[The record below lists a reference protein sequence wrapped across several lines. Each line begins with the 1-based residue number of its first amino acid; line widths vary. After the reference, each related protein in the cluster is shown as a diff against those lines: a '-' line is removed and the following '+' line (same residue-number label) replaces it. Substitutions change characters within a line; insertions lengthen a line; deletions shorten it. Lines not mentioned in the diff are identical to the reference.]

1 MTVAMPAVVRRYFD
15 ADSERNIDAIVALF
29 SGEATVIDE
38 GRERNGTAEIR
49 EWQTGPASD
58 YEYRVTI
65 LGSESLGEDR
75 FRVTARLEGN
85 FPGGTAELNF
95 DFAVQGSQIS
105 YLKIAP

>member
-1 MTVAMPAVVRRYFD
+1 MAVAMPPVVQRYFD
-15 ADSERNIDAIVALF
+15 ADAERNIDAIIALF
-29 SGEATVIDE
+29 SDDATVIDE

-65 LGSESLGEDR
+65 IDVESLGEDR

-85 FPGGTAELNF
+85 FPGGIAELKF
-95 DFAVQGSQIS
+95 DFALQGSQIS
-105 YLKIAP
+105 YLEIVP